1 MEHLDYRY
9 AFATSLFIYLVS
21 NEQLQNMLIILR
33 LTNCKYGTE
42 LSKRERQG
50 DKVMKPVNEQ
60 KDDTE
65 TFLFR
70 DKMKPLHSYMWQG
83 ITWFLVIVA
92 CIAFA
97 FLVWRIQDVMHFLN
111 SILSILKPIIVGLIM
126 AYILNPIM
134 KSIENLLYR
143 LDRKNPEDLKTK
155 QKIRSVSVFFTIVL
169 FIVTIAILLYAIL
182 PDLVI
187 SISNLITDLPRY
199 VNSFSNWISSRSY
212 DQKYDVYIQQILDQ
226 TEHIEQ
232 WMKTTLSEQLN
243 QIVSTLKD
251 GIMGLFS
258 VLYNFFIGLIISI
271 YILST
276 KEKFKASSK
285 KVIYAVFPEKTSN
298 TILEL
303 ARESDR
309 IFLGFLT
316 GKVIDS
322 LIIGVICFVVLS
334 VLQMP
339 YTLIVSVMIGV
350 TNIIPFFGPYIGMI
364 PSTILILLADPKAGL
379 IFLVF
384 MIILQQIDGNLIG
397 PKILGNTTG
406 LSAFGV
412 IFSILLGSGLFGF
425 AGMIFGVPTFAVIN
439 HIFKKWIN
447 RRIARKNLPINT
459 EQYTEVYRVN
469 NSQLVYPVKAV
480 KKEAEK
486 KEKENRKE

>member
-1 MEHLDYRY
+1 
-9 AFATSLFIYLVS
+9 
-21 NEQLQNMLIILR
+21 
-33 LTNCKYGTE
+33 
-42 LSKRERQG
+42 
-50 DKVMKPVNEQ
+50 MKPVNEQ
-60 KDDTE
+60 NDDTE
-65 TFLFR
+65 TSLFR

-97 FLVWRIQDVMHFLN
+97 FLVWRIQDVLYFLN

-143 LDRKNPEDLKTK
+143 FDKKASKDSDDLKTK
-155 QKIRSVSVFFTIVL
+155 QKIRSVSVFFTIIL

-182 PDLVI
+182 PDLAI

-212 DQKYDVYIQQILDQ
+212 DQKYDVYIQQIIDQ

-309 IFLGFLT
+309 FFLGFLT

-322 LIIGVICFVVLS
+322 LIIGVICFIVLS
-334 VLQMP
+334 ILQMP
-339 YTLIVSVMIGV
+339 YTLIVSVMIGI

-397 PKILGNTTG
+397 PKILGNSTG

-425 AGMIFGVPTFAVIN
+425 VGMIFGVPTFAVIN

-447 RRIARKNLPINT
+447 RRIAGKKLPINT
-459 EQYTEVYRVN
+459 EQYTDLYRVD
-469 NSQLVYPVKAV
+469 NSRLIYPIKVV
-480 KKEAEK
+480 KKETEK
-486 KEKENRKE
+486 KERESRKE

>member
-1 MEHLDYRY
+1 MDYLDYRY

>member
-1 MEHLDYRY
+1 
-9 AFATSLFIYLVS
+9 
-21 NEQLQNMLIILR
+21 
-33 LTNCKYGTE
+33 
-42 LSKRERQG
+42 
-50 DKVMKPVNEQ
+50 MKPVNEQ

-447 RRIARKNLPINT
+447 RRIARKNLPINY

>member
-1 MEHLDYRY
+1 MEPLD
-9 AFATSLFIYLVS
+9 
-21 NEQLQNMLIILR
+21 EQ
-33 LTNCKYGTE
+33 KE
-42 LSKRERQG
+42 
-50 DKVMKPVNEQ
+50 

-65 TFLFR
+65 AFVFR
-70 DKMKPLHSYMWQG
+70 NKMKPLNSYMWQG

-97 FLVWRIQDVMHFLN
+97 FLVWRIQDVMHFFAY
-111 SILSILKPIIVGLIM
+111 ILSILKPIIVGLIM
-126 AYILNPIM
+126 AYILNPVM
-134 KSIENLLYR
+134 KSIENVLCR
-143 LDRKNPEDLKTK
+143 FEKKDTEDLKAK
-155 QKIRSVSVFFTIVL
+155 QKIRSISVLVTVIL

-199 VNSFSNWISSRSY
+199 LNSFSKWVSTRSY
-212 DQKYDVYIQQILDQ
+212 DQKYEVYIQQILDQ

-232 WMKTTLSEQLN
+232 WMKTTLSAQLN
-243 QIVSTLKD
+243 QIVSTLRD
-251 GIMGLFS
+251 GIMGVFS

-285 KVIYAVFPEKTSN
+285 KVIYALFPEKTSN

-322 LIIGVICFVVLS
+322 LIIGGICFVVLS
-334 VLQMP
+334 LLHIP
-339 YTLIVSVMIGV
+339 YTLIVSVMIGI

-447 RRIARKNLPINT
+447 RRIARKKMPINT
-459 EQYTEVYRVN
+459 EQYTELYRVD
-469 NSQLVYPVKAV
+469 NSQLVYPVKKV
-480 KKEAEK
+480 KKEI
-486 KEKENRKE
+486 EKEEEKRKE

>member
-1 MEHLDYRY
+1 M
-9 AFATSLFIYLVS
+9 
-21 NEQLQNMLIILR
+21 
-33 LTNCKYGTE
+33 
-42 LSKRERQG
+42 
-50 DKVMKPVNEQ
+50 
-60 KDDTE
+60 
-65 TFLFR
+65 
-70 DKMKPLHSYMWQG
+70 
-83 ITWFLVIVA
+83 
-92 CIAFA
+92 
-97 FLVWRIQDVMHFLN
+97 
-111 SILSILKPIIVGLIM
+111 
-126 AYILNPIM
+126 
-134 KSIENLLYR
+134 
-143 LDRKNPEDLKTK
+143 
-155 QKIRSVSVFFTIVL
+155 
-169 FIVTIAILLYAIL
+169 
-182 PDLVI
+182 
-187 SISNLITDLPRY
+187 
-199 VNSFSNWISSRSY
+199 
-212 DQKYDVYIQQILDQ
+212 
-226 TEHIEQ
+226 
-232 WMKTTLSEQLN
+232 
-243 QIVSTLKD
+243 
-251 GIMGLFS
+251 
-258 VLYNFFIGLIISI
+258 
-271 YILST
+271 
-276 KEKFKASSK
+276 
-285 KVIYAVFPEKTSN
+285 IYAVFPEKTSN

-322 LIIGVICFVVLS
+322 LIIGVICFIVLS
-334 VLQMP
+334 ILQMP
-339 YTLIVSVMIGV
+339 YTLIVSVMIGI

-425 AGMIFGVPTFAVIN
+425 VGMIFGVPTFAVIN